1 MNRSIHKSMTLRL
14 AAVALAAAVPGL
26 ASAQLSANVS
36 LTSNY
41 KFRGQD
47 QDVNRIKGF
56 SPAIQGGFDYSF
68 EGTGFYLG
76 NWNSSVDW
84 LPGNAIEADF
94 YGGYKFK
101 AGGLDMDVGALTY
114 VYPGNTSGNTTEL
127 YGAATWGPLTA
138 KYSHTVSKDYFG
150 WAGAKTSSNRGRN
163 TGYLNLAFAQEVAPR
178 ITLKAAVGYTRF
190 AGDIKDLGVPNYV
203 DYSLGGAYDLGDGLS
218 LSAAVA
224 GANKKGFF
232 GDANKARVIVAL
244 TKTM

>member
-1 MNRSIHKSMTLRL
+1 MHRLSLKTLTL
-14 AAVALAAAVPGL
+14 AFAAVAVPGL
-26 ASAQLSANVS
+26 ASAQLTANVS

-47 QDVNRIKGF
+47 QDVNRIKAVN
-56 SPAIQGGFDYSF
+56 PAIQGGFDYSF
-68 EGTGFYLG
+68 GDSGFYVG

-84 LPGNAIEADF
+84 LSGNSIEADF

-101 AGGLDMDVGALTY
+101 AGEVDLDVGALTY

-127 YGAATWGPLTA
+127 YGAATYGPFTA

-163 TGYLNLAFAQEVAPR
+163 TGYLNLAFAQEVAPSV
-178 ITLKAAVGYTRF
+178 TLKASVGDTRF
-190 AGDIKDLGVPNYV
+190 ASDLKDLGVPNYV
-203 DYSLGGAYDLGDGLS
+203 DYSVGGAYDFGAGLS
-218 LSAAVA
+218 LSAAIA

-232 GDANKARVIVAL
+232 GDANKARLIVSL
-244 TKTM
+244 TKTL

>member
-1 MNRSIHKSMTLRL
+1 MYRFSLKTLAL
-14 AAVALAAAVPGL
+14 AFAAVAVPGL
-26 ASAQLSANVS
+26 ASAQLTANVS

-47 QDVNRIKGF
+47 QDVNRIKAVN
-56 SPAIQGGFDYSF
+56 PAIQGGFDYSF
-68 EGTGFYLG
+68 GDSGFYVG

-84 LPGNAIEADF
+84 LSGNSIEADF

-101 AGGLDMDVGALTY
+101 AGEVDLDVGALTY

-127 YGAATWGPLTA
+127 YGAATYGPFTA

-163 TGYLNLAFAQEVAPR
+163 TGYLNLAFAQEVAPSV
-178 ITLKAAVGYTRF
+178 TLKASVGYTRF
-190 AGDIKDLGVPNYV
+190 ASDIKDLGVPNYV
-203 DYSLGGAYDLGDGLS
+203 DYSVGGAYDFGAGLS

-232 GDANKARVIVAL
+232 GDANKARLIVSL
-244 TKTM
+244 TKTL

>member
-1 MNRSIHKSMTLRL
+1 MHRFSLKTLTL
-14 AAVALAAAVPGL
+14 AFAAVAVPGL
-26 ASAQLSANVS
+26 ASAQLTANVS

-47 QDVNRIKGF
+47 QDVNRIKAVN
-56 SPAIQGGFDYSF
+56 PAIQGGFDYSF
-68 EGTGFYLG
+68 GDSGFYVG

-84 LPGNAIEADF
+84 LSGNSIEADF

-101 AGGLDMDVGALTY
+101 AGEVDLDVGALTY

-127 YGAATWGPLTA
+127 YGAATYGPFTA

-163 TGYLNLAFAQEVAPR
+163 TGYLNLAFAQEVAPSV
-178 ITLKAAVGYTRF
+178 TLKASVGYTRF
-190 AGDIKDLGVPNYV
+190 ASDIKDLGVPNYV
-203 DYSLGGAYDLGDGLS
+203 DYSVGGAYDFGAGLS

-232 GDANKARVIVAL
+232 GDANKARLIVSL
-244 TKTM
+244 TKTL

>member
-1 MNRSIHKSMTLRL
+1 MHRFSLKTLAL
-14 AAVALAAAVPGL
+14 AFAAVAVPGL
-26 ASAQLSANVS
+26 ASAQLTANVS

-47 QDVNRIKGF
+47 QDVNRIKAVN
-56 SPAIQGGFDYSF
+56 PAIQGGFDYRFGDS
-68 EGTGFYLG
+68 GFYVG

-84 LPGNAIEADF
+84 LSGNSIEADF

-101 AGGLDMDVGALTY
+101 AGEVDLDVGALTY

-127 YGAATWGPLTA
+127 YGAATYGPFTA

-163 TGYLNLAFAQEVAPR
+163 TGYLNLAFAQEVAPSV
-178 ITLKAAVGYTRF
+178 TLKASVGYTRF
-190 AGDIKDLGVPNYV
+190 ASDIKDLGVPNYV
-203 DYSLGGAYDLGDGLS
+203 DYSVGGAYDFGAGLS

-232 GDANKARVIVAL
+232 GDANKARLIVSL
-244 TKTM
+244 TKTL

>member
-1 MNRSIHKSMTLRL
+1 MHRFSLKTLAL
-14 AAVALAAAVPGL
+14 AFAAVAVPGL
-26 ASAQLSANVS
+26 ASAQLTANVS

-47 QDVNRIKGF
+47 QDVNRIKAVN
-56 SPAIQGGFDYSF
+56 PAIQGGFDYSF
-68 EGTGFYLG
+68 GDSGFYVG

-84 LPGNAIEADF
+84 LSGNSIEADF

-101 AGGLDMDVGALTY
+101 AGEVDLDVGALTY

-127 YGAATWGPLTA
+127 YGAATYGPFTA

-163 TGYLNLAFAQEVAPR
+163 TGYLNLAFAQEVAPSV
-178 ITLKAAVGYTRF
+178 TLKASVGYTRF
-190 AGDIKDLGVPNYV
+190 ASDIKDLGVPNYV
-203 DYSLGGAYDLGDGLS
+203 DYSVGGAYDFGAGLS

-232 GDANKARVIVAL
+232 GDANKARLIVTL
-244 TKTM
+244 TKTL

>member
-1 MNRSIHKSMTLRL
+1 MHRFSLKTLAL
-14 AAVALAAAVPGL
+14 AFAAVAVPGL
-26 ASAQLSANVS
+26 ASAQLTANVS

-47 QDVNRIKGF
+47 QDVNRIKAVN
-56 SPAIQGGFDYSF
+56 PAIQGGFDYSF
-68 EGTGFYLG
+68 GDSGFYVG

-84 LPGNAIEADF
+84 LSGNSIEADF

-101 AGGLDMDVGALTY
+101 AGEVDLDVGALTY

-127 YGAATWGPLTA
+127 YGAATYGPFTA

-163 TGYLNLAFAQEVAPR
+163 TGYLNLAFAQEVAPSV
-178 ITLKAAVGYTRF
+178 TLKASVGYTRF
-190 AGDIKDLGVPNYV
+190 ASGIRDQGVPNYV
-203 DYSLGGAYDLGDGLS
+203 DYSVGGAYDFGAGLS

-232 GDANKARVIVAL
+232 GDANKARLIVSL
-244 TKTM
+244 TKTL